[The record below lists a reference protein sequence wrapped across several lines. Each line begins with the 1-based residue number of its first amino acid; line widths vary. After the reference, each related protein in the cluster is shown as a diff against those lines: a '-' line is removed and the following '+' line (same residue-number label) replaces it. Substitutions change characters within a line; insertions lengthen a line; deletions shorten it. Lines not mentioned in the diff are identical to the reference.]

1 VTYLFIFDP
10 EEDPGVVGVL
20 DDGVE
25 HPGGGSVTSRCKR
38 APMSRK
44 RYVRADISLRPCL
57 IPISRVT

>member
-1 VTYLFIFDP
+1 LFIFDP

-38 APMSRK
+38 APYEQEEVCKGGYKTEVLFGSHK
-44 RYVRADISLRPCL
+44 
-57 IPISRVT
+57 